1 MNQRVRQRPLAI
13 GPLRAFE
20 AVARLLSFR
29 AAGEELHLT
38 QSAVS
43 RQIQSLEEEIGIA
56 LFTRGTRQVALTV
69 AGASLLRAAVPAL
82 GKLDAAVQQLRRTSV
97 RPRVSITTFASF
109 ASLWLIPRL
118 EGFQRDHPGL
128 DIRINAEDAL
138 HDLDDPD
145 IDLALRHC
153 SAEVVPPEA
162 QRLFGECVSPVVSPW
177 LIERSARG
185 DAPPLGAP
193 ADLQAHTLIESADL
207 HLSTVHERSWARW
220 FERRGLASLQP
231 ARWIHF
237 NYDHQQVQAAQSGQG
252 VALGRLALVADLL
265 QRGDLIEPL
274 GAAERD
280 VSSQAY
286 WLIVAPASAERPE
299 VRQLCEWLLAQA
311 AALRAALPALA

>member
-1 MNQRVRQRPLAI
+1 MNQRVSLRPLAI

-20 AVARLLSFR
+20 AVARLLNFR
-29 AAGEELHLT
+29 AAGEEMHLT

-43 RQIQSLEEEIGIA
+43 RQIQSLEEEIGVP
-56 LFTRGTRQVALTV
+56 LLTRGTRQVALTV
-69 AGASLLRAAVPAL
+69 AGASLLRATLPAL
-82 GKLDAAVQQLRRTSV
+82 GQLDAAVQQLRRTSV

-118 EGFQRDHPGL
+118 EGFQRQYPGL

-138 HDLDDPD
+138 HDLDDPE

-153 SAEVVPPEA
+153 SEAVVPAQA

-185 DAPPLGAP
+185 DMAPLARP
-193 ADLQAHTLIESADL
+193 ADLLAHTLIESADL
-207 HLSTVHERSWARW
+207 HVPSVHERSWACW
-220 FERRGLASLQP
+220 FERRGLATLQP

-274 GAAERD
+274 GTAERD
-280 VSSQAY
+280 VRSQAY
-286 WLIVAPASAERPE
+286 WLIVAPASAQRPE
-299 VRQLCEWLLAQA
+299 VRQLCDWLLAEA
-311 AALRAALPALA
+311 ATLRTAMPALA